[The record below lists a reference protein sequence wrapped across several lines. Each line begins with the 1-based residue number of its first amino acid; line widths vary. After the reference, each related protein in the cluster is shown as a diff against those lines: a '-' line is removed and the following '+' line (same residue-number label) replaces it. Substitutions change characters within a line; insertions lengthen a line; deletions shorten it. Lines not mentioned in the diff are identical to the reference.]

1 MGGSLS
7 LRPAWSIERIPGQP
21 GLCRQALSQKKK
33 KKKKKSTNQT
43 KQTINPEDKTCG
55 SDHKLGQSLSRK
67 FIMFSG
73 IKNII
78 WWLNELMWVISFFF
92 FVF

>member
-33 KKKKKSTNQT
+33 KKKKKNQQNKT
-43 KQTINPEDKTCG
+43 KKQKTKKT
-55 SDHKLGQSLSRK
+55 KLAAGVTSLAK
-67 FIMFSG
+67 
-73 IKNII
+73 
-78 WWLNELMWVISFFF
+78 
-92 FVF
+92 VFQESSLCFLASKILYGG